1 MTKEFWNERYAE
13 SDFAYGK
20 EPNALLKKILE
31 KIPAGKILFPA
42 EGEGRNAVYAATL
55 GWDTYAFDI
64 SKEGK
69 RKAGALA
76 IEKNVEIH
84 YTINSF
90 QDYSTAANTF
100 DCIALVF
107 THLPEEIRRASYQR
121 LLNFLKSGGTMIV
134 IGFAEEQLGKT
145 SGGPKDKNMLFSMN
159 QLLGDFDMLENIE
172 IEASDVILDEGPF
185 HQGNASVICL
195 TGRK

>member
-55 GWDTYAFDI
+55 GWDAFAFDI
-64 SKEGK
+64 SEEGK
-69 RKAGALA
+69 RKTEQLA
-76 IEKNVEIH
+76 DEKGVNVH
-84 YTINSF
+84 YTISDFQSF
-90 QDYSTAANTF
+90 GIEENAF

-107 THLPEEIRRASYQR
+107 THLPQEIRKTCYQR
-121 LLNFLKSGGTMIV
+121 LLKFLKPGGELIA
-134 IGFAEEQLGKT
+134 IGFSKQQLGKT
-145 SGGPKDKNMLFSMN
+145 SGGPKDINMLFSRE
-159 QLLGDFDMLENIE
+159 QLLDDFAALTKIE
-172 IEASDVILDEGPF
+172 IHEEETTLDEGPF
-185 HQGNASVICL
+185 HQGNASVIWMV
-195 TGRK
+195 GKR

>member
-20 EPNALLKKILE
+20 EPNALLKKILD

-55 GWDTYAFDI
+55 GWDVYAFDI
-64 SKEGK
+64 SEEGK

-76 IEKNVEIH
+76 NEKNVEIH

-100 DCIALVF
+100 DCVALVF

-121 LLNFLKSGGTMIV
+121 LLNFLKPGGTVIV

-145 SGGPKDKNMLFSMN
+145 SGGPKDKTMLFSMN
-159 QLLGDFDMLENIE
+159 QLSGDFDMLENIE
-172 IEASDVILDEGPF
+172 IEASGVILDEGPF
-185 HQGNASVICL
+185 HQGNASVIWM
-195 TGRK
+195 TGKK